1 MASRVNI
8 YEEVIQTV
16 IDDRGHRCLWE
27 SAAVCS
33 CLSRDSGQPDF
44 TCKRCHGT
52 GYIYMPPQEIIVAA
66 TMIDSRYQ
74 QNTLQFYEPGT
85 LYLTPS
91 KDIIMGYHDRLR
103 FPDFKCKFSEVVR
116 FDNSRISQRTYRNIV
131 EPIHFCDTEY
141 EFEENADYIVTEDR
155 YHIEYIGSEYEKYV
169 KGHSFSLLYHTTP
182 SYLVVDLVHELRAT
196 LSDRNS
202 STGEAIFVELP
213 KQYRARREDF
223 IYGVAEPEQTHTE
236 EEDHTG
242 AVTGDGTVIGEMTR
256 VDSGYVI

>member
-1 MASRVNI
+1 MARVNL
-8 YEEVIQTV
+8 YQDEIQKV

-27 SAAVCS
+27 QAAVCS

-44 TCKRCHGT
+44 ACKRCNGT
-52 GYIYMPPQEIIVAA
+52 GYIYLPAQEVIVAA

-91 KDIIMGYHDRLR
+91 KEIIMGYRDRLR
-103 FPDFKCKFSEVVR
+103 FPDFRCKFSEVVR
-116 FDNSRISQRTYRNIV
+116 FDESRVSQRTYRNIV
-131 EPIHFCDTEY
+131 KPIHMCDTEY
-141 EFEENADYIVTEDR
+141 ELELGSDYEITEDG
-155 YHIEYIGSEYEKYV
+155 YHVRYIGDEYEQYV
-169 KGHSFSLLYHTTP
+169 KGHSFSLLYYTTP

-202 STGEAIFVELP
+202 STGEPIFIELP

-223 IYGVAEPEQTHTE
+223 IYGVAEPDQTMAE
-236 EEDHTG
+236 EPDSM
-242 AVTGDGTVIGEMTR
+242 GTVQDNSTSKDTLTR
-256 VDSGYVI
+256 TDGGYAI

>member
-1 MASRVNI
+1 MARVNL
-8 YEEVIQTV
+8 YQDEIQKV
-16 IDDRGHRCLWE
+16 IDDRGHRCIWE
-27 SAAVCS
+27 RAAVCS

-44 TCKRCHGT
+44 TCRRCGGT
-52 GYIYMPPQEIIVAA
+52 GYIYLPPQEVIVAA

-91 KDIIMGYHDRLR
+91 RDIIMGYRDRLR
-103 FPDFKCKFSEVVR
+103 FPDFRCLFSEVIR
-116 FDNSRISQRTYRNIV
+116 FDDSRTSRRTYRNIV
-131 EPIHFCDTEY
+131 EPIHMCDIEY
-141 EFEENADYIVTEDR
+141 EFETPGDYIVTEDR
-155 YHIEYIGSEYEKYV
+155 YHIRYVGDEYEQHV
-169 KGHSFSLLYHTTP
+169 KGHSFSLLYYTTP

-202 STGEAIFVELP
+202 STGEPVFIELP

-236 EEDHTG
+236 EQDNTG
-242 AVTGDGTVIGEMTR
+242 AVAENGTIAGEMNRT
-256 VDSGYVI
+256 DFGYAI